1 MLLESTI
8 EHELP
13 QSMKMEVE
21 APLVRVKCLRVYGS
35 LCTVVLFSQCMKS
48 AIVAM
53 CSCSIWLWR
62 NWRCPGSTFQP
73 RMPLMWCAVGS
84 FAPNSAS
91 AVDCGVAGGDGAIL
105 PTSANV
111 YVELRA
117 LQVYVDRLGSNV
129 QVVRRNSNSCRRITL
144 HGSDGSLRMFL
155 VQNSQVR

>member
-73 RMPLMWCAVGS
+73 LMLPMWYAGREFRSELCWC
-84 FAPNSAS
+84 
-91 AVDCGVAGGDGAIL
+91 C
-105 PTSANV
+105 
-111 YVELRA
+111 
-117 LQVYVDRLGSNV
+117 
-129 QVVRRNSNSCRRITL
+129 
-144 HGSDGSLRMFL
+144 
-155 VQNSQVR
+155 